1 MSEYQ
6 YYEFLAM
13 DHPLSDQEMA
23 YLHDISSRGH
33 VTPYSFTNHYNWGDF
48 KGNPNRLVESCFDIF
63 LYLANWGSRQLQ
75 IRIPERLLAANTAK
89 LYCPDNPA
97 AMRKTN
103 GFVILDYSREEGDD
117 ENDDG
122 QGWMASL
129 SPLRTELMRGDRRP
143 LYLGWLLAVQAETLD
158 EKEREP
164 PVPAGLGALTPAQQ
178 AFMDF
183 MGIDQDL
190 VDAAVAGH
198 VSSPAHPLTQ
208 EEIAR
213 GLRTLSGEKKDNI
226 LERLVTGDDPHVG
239 MELLQHLE
247 KLAGKQAS
255 PTASDSRTVGE
266 LLALADARRQ
276 ERVRQEMERKAAERA
291 RQEQAKAQA
300 RARHLEQ
307 LAGREAE
314 AWQKVDTL
322 IAARKPGEYD
332 QAVALLVDL
341 REVATSAGRKGL
353 FDNRLMAIRQEHAR
367 KPSLIER
374 LEKAGLKGV

>member
-13 DHPLSDQEMA
+13 DRPLSDQEMA
-23 YLHDISSRGH
+23 CLRDISSRGRI
-33 VTPYSFTNHYNWGDF
+33 TPSSFVNHYNWGDF
-48 KGNPNRLVESCFDIF
+48 KGNPSRLVEGCFDLF

-75 IRIPERLLAANTAK
+75 IRIPERLLAADTAK
-89 LYCPDNPA
+89 PYCPDDPA
-97 AMRKTN
+97 SMRKAN

-129 SPLRTELMRGDRRP
+129 SPLRMELMRGDRRP

-158 EKEREP
+158 EEDREP
-164 PVPAGLGALTPAQQ
+164 PVPAGLGELTPAQR
-178 AFMDF
+178 AFVDF
-183 MGIDQDL
+183 MGIDRDL
-190 VDAAVAGH
+190 LDAAVAGH
-198 VSSPAHPLTQ
+198 VSSPALPLTRA
-208 EEIAR
+208 EIAR
-213 GLRTLSGEKKDNI
+213 GLRTLSGEKKDSI
-226 LERLVTGDDPHVG
+226 LERLVAGDDPQVG

-247 KLAGKQAS
+247 KLAGKQAAPS
-255 PTASDSRTVGE
+255 ASDSRTVGE
-266 LLALADARRQ
+266 LLALAESRRQ
-276 ERVRQEMERKAAERA
+276 ERVRQETKRKAAERA

-314 AWQKVDTL
+314 AWQKVDAL

-341 REVATSAGRKGL
+341 REVAVGSGRKGQ
-353 FDNRLMAIRQEHAR
+353 FDHRLAAIRQEHAR
-367 KPSLIER
+367 KPSFIER
-374 LEKAGLKGV
+374 LDKAGLKGV